1 MTRHYKAL
9 KCRVEIEG
17 NRNKIVVLKQKGRQ
31 LSITQKDLKDL
42 FSNDKT
48 KVEDSIKKI
57 LEKNKEDYTLIK
69 SETSY
74 GGTIIRN
81 GSKNKAHVRNAHM
94 NPPKPNTTHWE
105 RLITLEGDMFEII
118 DGKYKGKKFV

>member
-17 NRNKIVVLKQKGRQ
+17 NRSKVIVLKQKGRQ
-31 LSITQKDLKDL
+31 LSITQKDLKEL
-42 FSNDKT
+42 FSDDKN

-57 LEKNKEDYTLIK
+57 LEKNKEEHTLIK

-74 GGTIIRN
+74 GGTIICN
-81 GSKNKAHVRNAHM
+81 GSKNKPYLRNAHM
-94 NPPKPNTTHWE
+94 NPPKQNTTQWE

-118 DGKYKGKKFV
+118 DGKYKGKKI